1 MGEHEPHPKKDIVL
15 GNPAERPIK
24 EGQIWRH
31 IDGPT
36 YRVDEIDKE
45 PRDTTFYESH
55 GVLARTV
62 RYTQLED
69 GENFPAGTVWKRPDI
84 IFVGGVMANGQ
95 VEINFTLEQD
105 VDDSPGNS

>member
-1 MGEHEPHPKKDIVL
+1 
-15 GNPAERPIK
+15 
-24 EGQIWRH
+24 
-31 IDGPT
+31 
-36 YRVDEIDKE
+36 
-45 PRDTTFYESH
+45 
-55 GVLARTV
+55 LARTV